1 MTERKLEFGDQH
13 FGIWA
18 ARHHEYDQ
26 FYKHGRPGVTSE
38 PKAAEEVERETATQV
53 ESNSGLRKKL

>member
-18 ARHHEYDQ
+18 ARAMNTIN
-26 FYKHGRPGVTSE
+26 FTNTAARGVTSE